1 MQSQTRSRRAAESL
15 RRLGSASL
23 RLCVSNF
30 ASFYSAALRLCVR
43 FLAGFLLTMI
53 LVSSAAAAPPEGSI
67 RLSPEQ
73 RQMIGV
79 TSGTVERTALKKTIR
94 VVGHVDFDERRLTD
108 VTFKVSG
115 WVQDLFVDY
124 TGKAVRKGE
133 PLLTLYS
140 PDLVTSQEEYLLA
153 LQTRDQ
159 LAHSSLLEART
170 GSQGLVEAARRR
182 LLLWDLTPQQITAL
196 EERGTPQTYLTLSA
210 PASGIVVEKMV
221 VKGMRVE
228 PGMKLYRIA
237 DLSTVW
243 LYADIY
249 EYEVP
254 LVREGQEVTISLSYY
269 PGETFR
275 GTITYIYPYLDT
287 QTRTNK
293 VRLEFANPQGKL
305 KPGMYA
311 NSEIEINLGPTL
323 TVPESAVLQSGLRQ
337 LVFVEQGQGVFAPR
351 EVKLGVKAD
360 SRFAVLDGLTAGE
373 RVVTS
378 GNFLLDSESKL
389 QSATSMM
396 GMMGAIGMG
405 DWKMESARPMEMGAQ
420 TAQAKPVE
428 KKVGALSV
436 TVSTA
441 PESAKLGDNTL
452 RIEVKDS
459 AGQPVTDAA
468 VSLEYTMD
476 MPGMLIDK
484 AAAKHVG
491 SGVYESSVRFTMA
504 GPWGVTVSIRRAGQP
519 EVRERFALS
528 VGQ

>member
-1 MQSQTRSRRAAESL
+1 MQSQKVCHLLVTLSLLFILVGSGRAAPSESVSL
-15 RRLGSASL
+15 SGHSTAMQDMPKGTSHELPKGDDGVLGTQA
-23 RLCVSNF
+23 
-30 ASFYSAALRLCVR
+30 
-43 FLAGFLLTMI
+43 TI
-53 LVSSAAAAPPEGSI
+53 H
-67 RLSPEQ
+67 LSPQQ
-73 RQMIGV
+73 RQMIGI
-79 TSGTVERTALKKTIR
+79 TSATVEQTPLKKTIR
-94 VVGHVDFDERRLTD
+94 AVARVDFDERRLTD

-124 TGKAVRKGE
+124 TGKTVRKGE

-153 LQTRDQ
+153 LQTRNQ
-159 LAHSSLLEART
+159 LAQSSLPEARN
-170 GSQGLVEAARRR
+170 GSQGLVDAARRR
-182 LLLWDLTPQQITAL
+182 LLLWDLTPQQLKAL
-196 EERGTPQTYLTLSA
+196 EERGTPQTYLTLFA
-210 PASGIVVEKMV
+210 PASGIVVEKIAV
-221 VKGMRVE
+221 RGMRLE

-243 LYADIY
+243 LHADIY
-249 EYEVP
+249 EYEIP
-254 LVREGQEVTISLSYY
+254 LVREGQAVTISFPYY
-269 PGETFR
+269 PGETFK
-275 GTITYIYPYLDT
+275 GKITYIYPYLDT

-293 VRLEFANPQGKL
+293 VRLEFANPQKKL

-311 NSEIEINLGPTL
+311 NSEIEVNLGTSL

-337 LVFVEQGQGVFAPR
+337 LVFVEQSPGVFTPR
-351 EVKLGVKAD
+351 DVKLGAKAD
-360 SRFAVLDGLTAGE
+360 FRFVVLDGLTVGE

-405 DWKMESARPMEMGAQ
+405 DWKMESARPMEMGTQ
-420 TAQAKPVE
+420 TAQAKPME
-428 KKVGALSV
+428 KKVGMLTI

-441 PESAKLGDNTL
+441 QEAAKLGDNTL
-452 RIEVKDS
+452 RIQVKDNT
-459 AGQPVTDAA
+459 GQPVTDAA

-484 AAAKHVG
+484 AEAKRAG
-491 SGVYESSVRFTMA
+491 TGVYEAPVRFSMV
-504 GPWGVTVSIRRAGQP
+504 GPWGVTVSVRRPGQAK
-519 EVRERFALS
+519 VRERFTVG

>member
-1 MQSQTRSRRAAESL
+1 MRLQTQSRRDAKT
-15 RRLGSASL
+15 RNGVFSAPL
-23 RLCVSNF
+23 RL
-30 ASFYSAALRLCVR
+30 RVR
-43 FLAGFLLTMI
+43 FLAGFLLIMI
-53 LVSSAAAAPPEGSI
+53 LVSSAAAAPPESAI

-94 VVGHVDFDERRLTD
+94 TVGRVDFDERRLTD

-124 TGKAVRKGE
+124 TGKRVRKGE

-153 LQTRDQ
+153 LRTRDQ
-159 LAHSSLLEART
+159 LAQSSLPEARN

-182 LLLWDLTPQQITAL
+182 LLLWDLTPQQINAL
-196 EERGTPQTYLTLSA
+196 EERGTPQTYLTLHA
-210 PASGIVVEKMV
+210 PISGIVVEKEV

-228 PGMKLYRIA
+228 PGMRLYRIA
-237 DLSTVW
+237 DLSSVW

-269 PGETFR
+269 PGEAFS
-275 GTITYIYPYLDT
+275 GKITYIYPYLDT

-360 SRFAVLDGLTAGE
+360 SRFAVLEGLTAGE

-420 TAQAKPVE
+420 TAQAKPTE
-428 KKVGALSV
+428 KKVGTLTV

-441 PESAKLGDNTL
+441 TESAKLGDNML
-452 RIEVKDS
+452 RVQVKDS

-468 VSLEYTMD
+468 VSVEYTMD
-476 MPGMLIDK
+476 MPGMMIDK
-484 AAAKHVG
+484 ANATHAG
-491 SGVYESSVRFTMA
+491 AGVYEAPVRFAMA
-504 GPWGVTVSIRRAGQP
+504 GPWGVTVSIRRSGQV
-519 EVRERFALS
+519 EARERFTVS

>member
-1 MQSQTRSRRAAESL
+1 MQSQL
-15 RRLGSASL
+15 
-23 RLCVSNF
+23 VSQLLVYF
-30 ASFYSAALRLCVR
+30 VLFVCT
-43 FLAGFLLTMI
+43 LAGAREG
-53 LVSSAAAAPPEGSI
+53 VAPEGPAQDTPTTKEGATVAQAAI

-79 TSGTVERTALKKTIR
+79 TYGTVEQTTLQKTIR
-94 VVGHVDFDERRLTD
+94 AVARVDFDERRLAD

-124 TGKAVRKGE
+124 TGKSVRKGE

-153 LQTRDQ
+153 LRTRDQ
-159 LAHSSLLEART
+159 LAQSSLPEARN

-182 LLLWDLTPQQITAL
+182 LLLWDSTPQQLKVLA
-196 EERGTPQTYLTLSA
+196 ERGAPQTFLTLYA
-210 PASGIVVEKMV
+210 PTSGTVIEKAV

-237 DLSTVW
+237 DLSSVW

-249 EYEVP
+249 EDEVP
-254 LVREGQEVTISLSYY
+254 LVREGQTAAISLSYY
-269 PGETFR
+269 PGETFS
-275 GTITYIYPYLDT
+275 GKITYIYPYLDT

-311 NSEIEINLGPTL
+311 NSEIAINLGATL
-323 TVPESAVLQSGLRQ
+323 TVPEGAVLQSGLRQ
-337 LVFVEQGQGVFAPR
+337 LVFVDQGQGVFAPR

-360 SRFAVLDGLTAGE
+360 SRFVVLDGLTAGE

-396 GMMGAIGMG
+396 SMMGAIGMG

-420 TAQAKPVE
+420 TAPATPTE
-428 KKVGALSV
+428 KKIGALRV

-441 PESAKLGDNTL
+441 QESAKLGENML
-452 RIEVKDS
+452 RIQVKDA
-459 AGQPVTDAA
+459 AGKPVTDA
-468 VSLEYTMD
+468 VVNLEYTMD
-476 MPGMLIDK
+476 MPGMMIDK
-484 AAAKHVG
+484 AGAKHIG
-491 SGVYESSVRFTMA
+491 NGEYEAPVRFAMA
-504 GPWGVTVSIRRAGQP
+504 GPWGVTVSIQRSGQA
-519 EVRERFALS
+519 EARERFTVNVS
-528 VGQ
+528 Q